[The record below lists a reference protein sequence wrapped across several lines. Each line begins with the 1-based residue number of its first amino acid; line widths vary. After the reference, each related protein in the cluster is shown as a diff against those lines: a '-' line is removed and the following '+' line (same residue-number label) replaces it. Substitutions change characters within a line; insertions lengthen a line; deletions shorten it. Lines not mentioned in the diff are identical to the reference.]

1 MTSRRFT
8 LLRTR
13 RTKPLL
19 LGATAGRIVGNEL
32 LTCMKTIL
40 FIFALLFPFSAQAQ
54 DEEESRKVI
63 YKQRTEIDFDS
74 VDVNGELIRPA
85 GALLIDR
92 KRAKFNPLIRL
103 RTDWREEMKKSIDK
117 VK

>member
-1 MTSRRFT
+1 MVAKKNGKLFI
-8 LLRTR
+8 
-13 RTKPLL
+13 
-19 LGATAGRIVGNEL
+19 G
-32 LTCMKTIL
+32 MKTIL
-40 FIFALLFPFSAQAQ
+40 FIFALLFPLTAHAQ

-74 VDVNGELIRPA
+74 VDVNGELIKPA

-92 KRAKFNPLIRL
+92 KRAQFNPLIRL
-103 RTDWREEMKKSIDK
+103 RDDWKDEMKKSIDK

>member
-1 MTSRRFT
+1 MVAKKNGKLF
-8 LLRTR
+8 
-13 RTKPLL
+13 
-19 LGATAGRIVGNEL
+19 I
-32 LTCMKTIL
+32 CMKTIL

>member
-1 MTSRRFT
+1 
-8 LLRTR
+8 
-13 RTKPLL
+13 
-19 LGATAGRIVGNEL
+19 
-32 LTCMKTIL
+32 MKTIL
-40 FIFALLFPFSAQAQ
+40 FTLALLFPAMAHAQ

-74 VDVNGELIRPA
+74 VDVNGELIKPA

-92 KRAKFNPLIRL
+92 KRAQFNPLIRL
-103 RTDWREEMKKSIDK
+103 RDDWKDEMKKSIDK

>member
-1 MTSRRFT
+1 MVDKKNGKLFI
-8 LLRTR
+8 
-13 RTKPLL
+13 
-19 LGATAGRIVGNEL
+19 G
-32 LTCMKTIL
+32 MKTIL
-40 FIFALLFPFSAQAQ
+40 FIFALLFPLSAHAQ

-74 VDVNGELIRPA
+74 VDVNGKLIKPA

>member
-1 MTSRRFT
+1 MVAKKNGKLFI
-8 LLRTR
+8 
-13 RTKPLL
+13 
-19 LGATAGRIVGNEL
+19 G
-32 LTCMKTIL
+32 MKTIL
-40 FIFALLFPFSAQAQ
+40 FIFALLFPLSAHAQ
-54 DEEESRKVI
+54 DEEEGRKVI

-74 VDVNGELIRPA
+74 VDVNGELIKPA

>member
-1 MTSRRFT
+1 MVAKKNGKLFI
-8 LLRTR
+8 
-13 RTKPLL
+13 
-19 LGATAGRIVGNEL
+19 G
-32 LTCMKTIL
+32 MKTIL
-40 FIFALLFPFSAQAQ
+40 FIFALLFPLTAHAQ

-74 VDVNGELIRPA
+74 VDVNGELIKPA

-103 RTDWREEMKKSIDK
+103 RTDWKDEMKKSIDK

>member
-1 MTSRRFT
+1 M
-8 LLRTR
+8 
-13 RTKPLL
+13 
-19 LGATAGRIVGNEL
+19 VGKKNGKL
-32 LTCMKTIL
+32 FIGMKTIL
-40 FIFALLFPFSAQAQ
+40 FIFALLFPLTAHAQ

-74 VDVNGELIRPA
+74 VDVNGELIKPA

-103 RTDWREEMKKSIDK
+103 RKDWKDEMKKSIDN

>member
-1 MTSRRFT
+1 MVDKKNGKLF
-8 LLRTR
+8 
-13 RTKPLL
+13 
-19 LGATAGRIVGNEL
+19 I
-32 LTCMKTIL
+32 CMKTIL
-40 FIFALLFPFSAQAQ
+40 FIFALLFPLSAHAQ

-74 VDVNGELIRPA
+74 VDVNGELIKPA

-103 RTDWREEMKKSIDK
+103 RTDWREEMKKSVDK

>member
-1 MTSRRFT
+1 MVAKKNGKLFI
-8 LLRTR
+8 
-13 RTKPLL
+13 
-19 LGATAGRIVGNEL
+19 G
-32 LTCMKTIL
+32 MKTIL
-40 FIFALLFPFSAQAQ
+40 FIFALLFPFSAHAQ

>member
-1 MTSRRFT
+1 MVAKKNGKLFI
-8 LLRTR
+8 
-13 RTKPLL
+13 
-19 LGATAGRIVGNEL
+19 G
-32 LTCMKTIL
+32 MKTIL
-40 FIFALLFPFSAQAQ
+40 FIFALLFPVTAHAQ

-74 VDVNGELIRPA
+74 VDVNGELIKPA

-103 RTDWREEMKKSIDK
+103 RTDWKDEMKKSIDK

>member
-1 MTSRRFT
+1 
-8 LLRTR
+8 
-13 RTKPLL
+13 
-19 LGATAGRIVGNEL
+19 
-32 LTCMKTIL
+32 MKTIL
-40 FIFALLFPFSAQAQ
+40 FIFALLFPLSAHAQ

-74 VDVNGELIRPA
+74 VDVNGELIKPA